1 MNGLFGNPANWDAI
15 KEALEKVVDMQQTL
29 LVVSHANS
37 LRQVSPWLHLCASI
51 PHVIAAVCC

>member
-37 LRQVSPWLHLCASI
+37 LRQVSPWPTLDLHPYLMS
-51 PHVIAAVCC
+51 

>member
-37 LRQVSPWLHLCASI
+37 LRQVSPWLQLCCIHTSMS
-51 PHVIAAVCC
+51 